1 MSDKVEICSE
11 SHRKKR
17 QEGREIRKKERKT
30 LLCVMLSLI
39 LFSTTLVIAVIGLP
53 PVIVKQPVDAEILF
67 KVSLSGDRHKSFEL
81 DCEAVGDPK
90 PK

>member
-1 MSDKVEICSE
+1 MSRIE
-11 SHRKKR
+11 
-17 QEGREIRKKERKT
+17 KEEKKT

-53 PVIVKQPVDAEILF
+53 PVIIKQPVDAEIFF
-67 KVSLSGDRHKSFEL
+67 KVSLGGDRHKSFEIE
-81 DCEAVGDPK
+81 CEAAGDPK